1 MGRISRKLIRYSAAL
16 FIIFS
21 LNFLIPRLMPGDP
34 VLNLMGENVSVTEN
48 TLQTL
53 RSEMGLDSPLF
64 VQYIRYWKQLSRL
77 DLGYSYFFH
86 SRIST
91 LILKRTKWT
100 LLLLLPSIF
109 LGALIGIF
117 GGARAGWRDRSPVSR
132 ISTYGFLI
140 LYSSPPFFLGLLA
153 LYIFSFQL
161 RWFPLKSVYT
171 SGNILMVFHHL
182 FLPVLV
188 LTLFAA
194 ARNFLVMKGSV
205 LQEKTKLY
213 VLQARASGL
222 AEKDIVRN
230 HLTKNAALP
239 VMTLVA
245 LDFGFLLSGALLIEI
260 IFSLNGMGTLIYDAL
275 QARDYPTL
283 QGAFLLIT
291 VMVILA
297 NISTDILYGLIDPRV
312 KEER

>member
-1 MGRISRKLIRYSAAL
+1 M
-16 FIIFS
+16 
-21 LNFLIPRLMPGDP
+21 
-34 VLNLMGENVSVTEN
+34 
-48 TLQTL
+48 
-53 RSEMGLDSPLF
+53 
-64 VQYIRYWKQLSRL
+64 
-77 DLGYSYFFH
+77 
-86 SRIST
+86 
-91 LILKRTKWT
+91 
-100 LLLLLPSIF
+100 
-109 LGALIGIF
+109 
-117 GGARAGWRDRSPVSR
+117 
-132 ISTYGFLI
+132 
-140 LYSSPPFFLGLLA
+140 
-153 LYIFSFQL
+153 
-161 RWFPLKSVYT
+161 
-171 SGNILMVFHHL
+171 
-182 FLPVLV
+182 

-194 ARNFLVMKGSV
+194 ARNFLVMRGSV

-222 AEKDIVRN
+222 AEKDIVRS

-297 NISTDILYGLIDPRV
+297 NISIDILYGLIDPRV